1 MFIREYQTKNK
12 KTGKVYSAHKLV
24 ESVQTEKGSR
34 QRIVMQL
41 GSLTLPKSEWK
52 KLACVLEVKLSGQY
66 TLLPN
71 EPIIEDIA
79 DKSIEQH
86 TLIKTVK
93 EKEHNRKQ
101 NQTLLNIDV
110 NSLTTTKYRS
120 TGAEL
125 VAHHTWNKLGFG
137 SVLSECGFDSRQ
149 MALAEAVIIGRLI
162 FPANDLATF
171 RWFQNRSSLS
181 ELLSVDLTQT
191 GKDPF
196 YEIVD
201 DIMACKGSI
210 EKKLANREGNLYQR
224 GQDAIFLYDLTNT
237 YFEGSCLNNDL
248 AAYGKCKSK
257 RMDCPLVTLALVVDS
272 KGFPIF
278 SEIYAGNQSE
288 PETLTDVIKRI
299 EKDLYGIQISLIKPT
314 LVMDRGI
321 ATTDNIELMA
331 KQGYPYIVIERSDVA
346 KEYEKEFKTAKTDF
360 EIIDTSHKSAYG
372 DINHVYIK
380 KVEHTEKTC
389 RVLCLSEGKERKQ
402 AAIDGKKEQK
412 FIEDVTSLKKSVAKG
427 YVKSYDKVLE
437 RLGRI
442 KERHSRVS
450 KYYVLTVTKNDNDS
464 SFEILIGK
472 KIEDEKLDKL
482 LGCYVIEATHKNLTG
497 KEIWKLY
504 MTLTRIESAF
514 RAMKSELGFRPVFH
528 QNSERT
534 KGHLFISVLAYH
546 LLNVIETDME
556 KADDNRQWAT
566 LRDELSTHQRS
577 TIVMTEGNGSVHH
590 IRLSGTPESEHKKI
604 YEILGVKDPLKKID
618 KLAKIGL

>member
-12 KTGKVYSAHKLV
+12 KTGKIYSAHKLV

-41 GSLTLPKSEWK
+41 GSLTLPRSEWK
-52 KLACVLEVKLSGQY
+52 KLACVLEAKLSGQG
-66 TLLPN
+66 TLLPD

-86 TLIKTVK
+86 KLVKTVIAK
-93 EKEHNRKQ
+93 EENRRQ
-101 NQTLLNIDV
+101 NQELLNIDV
-110 NSLTTTKYRS
+110 NSLATIKYRS
-120 TGAEL
+120 TGAEI
-125 VAHHTWNKLGFG
+125 VAHNTWNKLGFG
-137 SVLSECGFDSRQ
+137 SVLAECGFDNRQ

-162 FPANDLATF
+162 YPANDLATY

-191 GKDPF
+191 GKDAF

-201 DIMACKGSI
+201 DIMAHKGAI
-210 EKKLANREGNLYQR
+210 EKKLTNREGKLYQR
-224 GQDAIFLYDLTNT
+224 GEDAIFLYDLTNT
-237 YFEGSCLNNDL
+237 YFEGSCLNNSI

-257 RMDCPLVTLALVVDS
+257 RMDCPLVTLALVIDS

-299 EKDLYGIQISLIKPT
+299 EKDLYEMQISLIKPT

-331 KQGYPYIVIERSDVA
+331 KEGYPYIVIERSDVA
-346 KEYEKEFKTAKTDF
+346 KEYEKEFKTAKTNF

-389 RVLCLSEGKERKQ
+389 RVLCLSEGKERKE
-402 AAIDGKKEQK
+402 AAIDDKKEQK
-412 FIEDVTSLKKSVAKG
+412 FIEDINSLKKSVATG

-442 KERHSRVS
+442 KERHSKVF
-450 KYYVLTVTKNDNDS
+450 S
-464 SFEILIGK
+464 SQCL
-472 KIEDEKLDKL
+472 
-482 LGCYVIEATHKNLTG
+482 
-497 KEIWKLY
+497 
-504 MTLTRIESAF
+504 
-514 RAMKSELGFRPVFH
+514 
-528 QNSERT
+528 
-534 KGHLFISVLAYH
+534 
-546 LLNVIETDME
+546 
-556 KADDNRQWAT
+556 
-566 LRDELSTHQRS
+566 
-577 TIVMTEGNGSVHH
+577 H
-590 IRLSGTPESEHKKI
+590 IT
-604 YEILGVKDPLKKID
+604 Y
-618 KLAKIGL
+618 